1 MEVIVTFFNGVAT
14 VDVIVASKLILPK
27 LNPHI
32 LRDSIGVLFWEN
44 KQSGPR
50 FLAMANFIVCLP
62 PEVPL
67 DVRFYPINPEVRAK
81 MVGIVNKIY
90 RINFL
95 LCQIG
100 RCINVFPEDASL
112 WFNAHLL
119 EIKFNSIFAR
129 QSTVRAQF
137 LSTRR

>member
-1 MEVIVTFFNGVAT
+1 
-14 VDVIVASKLILPK
+14 
-27 LNPHI
+27 
-32 LRDSIGVLFWEN
+32 
-44 KQSGPR
+44 
-50 FLAMANFIVCLP
+50 MANLIVCLP

-67 DVRFYPINPEVRAK
+67 DIRFYPINAKVRAK
-81 MVGIVNKIY
+81 MVGIVNKVY

-100 RCINVFPEDASL
+100 RCINVFPEDTRAPPPPPPL

-129 QSTVRAQF
+129 QCTVRAQF